1 MTIAKLVARI
11 AFAIGEATFVF
22 NQFVKKCVEVFFIS
36 PSIDDTGRRPNLQ
49 LWRSTMAKQLF
60 YDPFDGWG
68 DLAAKLNHVRIFSSK
83 PAVHARHTKFILIK
97 TR

>member
-1 MTIAKLVARI
+1 
-11 AFAIGEATFVF
+11 
-22 NQFVKKCVEVFFIS
+22 
-36 PSIDDTGRRPNLQ
+36 
-49 LWRSTMAKQLF
+49 MAKQLF

-83 PAVHARHTKFILIK
+83 PAVHARHTKLILIK

>member
-68 DLAAKLNHVRIFSSK
+68 DLAAKFCITFGFLVPNLLFMHVILN
-83 PAVHARHTKFILIK
+83 
-97 TR
+97 